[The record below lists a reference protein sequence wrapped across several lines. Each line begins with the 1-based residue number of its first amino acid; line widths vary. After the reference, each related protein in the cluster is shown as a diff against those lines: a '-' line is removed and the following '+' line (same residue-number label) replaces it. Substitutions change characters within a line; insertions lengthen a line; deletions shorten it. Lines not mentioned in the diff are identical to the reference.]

1 MAKTAG
7 KFSIN
12 IDGKPVT
19 FTKIGETYKTV
30 DTPSGC
36 TTRKVVEWEAQEDD
50 PEFGPILTTV
60 LVFPRTNR
68 AGVVEEYDLVRDG
81 GSRGGSMG
89 IIY

>member
-7 KFSIN
+7 KFSIEIN
-12 IDGKPVT
+12 GKLIT

-36 TTRKVVEWEAQEDD
+36 TTRKVVEWEAREDD

-68 AGVVEEYDLVRDG
+68 AGVVEEYELVKD

>member
-7 KFSIN
+7 KFSIEIN
-12 IDGKPVT
+12 GKLIA

-36 TTRKVVEWEAQEDD
+36 TTRKVVEWEACEDD
-50 PEFGPILTTV
+50 PEFGKILTTV
-60 LVFPRTNR
+60 LVFPRANR
-68 AGVVEEYDLVRDG
+68 ARIVEEYDLVKD